1 MHMKLRDLSVRHR
14 LILNNII
21 MVLVPVLLLVGIG
34 TAVFQGL
41 RATGNFREREMEILW
56 PESGDTIPV
65 LMGLSHIFTNVDGGE
80 RESLGR
86 HVESMERA
94 GIEVAVIRDGEVVYE
109 TVPGTARSLISESYQ
124 LASGDGNVLRWDDA
138 GLIYRYVS
146 KDKQSVGV
154 AIGKVPF
161 LIGQGYFPPHMGT
174 VWSIIAASIFLFAAA
189 IIVFV
194 GLLLVRRMTHGIVT
208 PLEDLQ
214 HASRRIAKGDYDT
227 PIANHGTDELGETAL
242 VFEEMRRQ
250 LQAAR
255 KVRETY
261 EKNRQELFAGIAHD
275 LATPLTKI
283 QGYTGGILD
292 GVANTPEKQKKYLE
306 LVYHTS
312 KSMEEMVHELF
323 LLSKLDL
330 GKVDF
335 QWENASLAP
344 ILQQYVNL
352 QRDALAAQ
360 GFALRFEDHLQGE
373 PSAVVLDRIQFQ
385 RVLDNILSNAIKYKD
400 GDNGSLTLRL
410 TSKDGGYLLECED
423 RGRGVPQE
431 DLGRI
436 FESFYRTD
444 KARAHVAKGSGLGLA
459 VTSRIIA
466 AMQGRIWARPA
477 VPKGLCICIWLPTKQ
492 SFDEDKKNRETG
504 KVESM

>member
-1 MHMKLRDLSVRHR
+1 MKIQDLSVRHR

-21 MVLVPVLLLVGIG
+21 MVFVPVLLLIIIG
-34 TAVFQGL
+34 STVFYGL
-41 RATGNFREREMEILW
+41 RATGNFREREIELLW
-56 PESGDTIPV
+56 PEAGNSVPV

-86 HVESMERA
+86 HVASMEAA
-94 GIEVAVIRDGEVVYE
+94 GIEVAVVRDGEVVYE
-109 TVPGTARSLISESYQ
+109 TVPQQARSLIAESYR
-124 LASGDGNVLRWDDA
+124 LAPSTGNVLRWDED
-138 GLIYRYVS
+138 GLVYRYVS
-146 KDKQSVGV
+146 QDGRSIGV
-154 AIGKVPF
+154 ALGGVPYRIGWSF
-161 LIGQGYFPPHMGT
+161 FPPHMGL
-174 VWSIIAASIFLFAAA
+174 VWSLIAIGVFLLAAA
-189 IIVFV
+189 VIVFI
-194 GLLLVRRMTHGIVT
+194 GFLLVRRMTRDIVA

-214 HASRRIAKGDYDT
+214 QASRRIANGDYDT
-227 PIANHGTDELGETAL
+227 PVASHGTDELGETAA

-250 LQAAR
+250 LQAGR
-255 KVRETY
+255 KMRDAY

-292 GVANTPEKQKKYLE
+292 GIAATPEKQKKYLE

-312 KSMEEMVHELF
+312 QSMEQMVHELF

-344 ILQQYVNL
+344 LLQQYVDL
-352 QRDALAAQ
+352 QKEALSAQ
-360 GFALRFEDHLQGE
+360 GFSLRFENRLPGE
-373 PSAVVLDRIQFQ
+373 SPVVLDRIQFQ
-385 RVLDNILSNAIKYKD
+385 RVLDNVLSNALKYRD
-400 GDNGSLTLRL
+400 SDNGSLTVRL
-410 TSKDGGYLLECED
+410 AAKDGGYLIECED
-423 RGRGVPQE
+423 RGRGVAQE

-444 KARAHVAKGSGLGLA
+444 KARADVAKGSGLGLA
-459 VTSRIIA
+459 VTARIIE
-466 AMQGRIWARPA
+466 AMKGHIWARPA

-492 SFDEDKKNRETG
+492 SFDESMKTG
-504 KVESM
+504 RVESV

>member
-1 MHMKLRDLSVRHR
+1 MKIQDLSVRHR

-21 MVLVPVLLLVGIG
+21 MVFVPVLLLVIIG
-34 TAVFQGL
+34 STVFYGL
-41 RATGNFREREMEILW
+41 RATGNFREREIELLW
-56 PESGDTIPV
+56 PEAGNSVPV

-86 HVESMERA
+86 HVASMEAA
-94 GIEVAVIRDGEVVYE
+94 GIEVAVVRDGEVVYE
-109 TVPGTARSLISESYQ
+109 TVPQQARSLIAESYR
-124 LASGDGNVLRWDDA
+124 LAPSTGNVLRWDED
-138 GLIYRYVS
+138 GLVYRYVS
-146 KDKQSVGV
+146 QDGRSIGV
-154 AIGKVPF
+154 ALGGVPYRIGWSF
-161 LIGQGYFPPHMGT
+161 FPPHMGL
-174 VWSIIAASIFLFAAA
+174 VWSLIAIGVFLLAAA
-189 IIVFV
+189 VIVFI
-194 GLLLVRRMTHGIVT
+194 GFLLVRRMTRDIVA

-214 HASRRIAKGDYDT
+214 QASRRIARGDYDT
-227 PIANHGTDELGETAL
+227 PVASHGTDELGETAA

-250 LQAAR
+250 LQAGR
-255 KVRETY
+255 KMRDAY

-292 GVANTPEKQKKYLE
+292 GIAATPEKQKKYLE

-312 KSMEEMVHELF
+312 QSMEQMVHELF

-344 ILQQYVNL
+344 LLQQYVDL
-352 QRDALAAQ
+352 QKEALSAQ
-360 GFALRFEDHLQGE
+360 GFSLRFENRLPGE
-373 PSAVVLDRIQFQ
+373 SPVVLDRIQFQ
-385 RVLDNILSNAIKYKD
+385 RVLDNVLSNALKYRD
-400 GDNGSLTLRL
+400 SDNGSLTVRL
-410 TSKDGGYLLECED
+410 ASKDGGYLIECED
-423 RGRGVPQE
+423 RGRGVAQE

-444 KARAHVAKGSGLGLA
+444 KARADVAKGSGLGLA
-459 VTSRIIA
+459 VTARIIE
-466 AMQGRIWARPA
+466 AMKGRIWARPA

-492 SFDEDKKNRETG
+492 AFAQGMETG
-504 KVESM
+504 KVETV

>member
-1 MHMKLRDLSVRHR
+1 MKLRDLSVRHR

-21 MVLVPVLLLVGIG
+21 MVLVPVLLLVIIG
-34 TAVFQGL
+34 STVFYGL
-41 RATGNFREREMEILW
+41 RATGNFREREIELLW
-56 PESGDTIPV
+56 PESGDTVPV

-86 HVESMERA
+86 HVESMEAA

-109 TVPGTARSLISESYQ
+109 TVPGQARSLIDTSYE
-124 LASGDGNVLRWDDA
+124 LASGDGNVLRWDDD
-138 GLIYRYVS
+138 GLLYRYVS
-146 KDKQSVGV
+146 KDKKSIGV

-161 LIGQGYFPPHMGT
+161 LIGRGYFPPHMGL
-174 VWSIIAASIFLFAAA
+174 VWSLIAIGVFLLAAA
-189 IIVFV
+189 VIVFI
-194 GLLLVRRMTHGIVT
+194 GFLLVRRMTRDIVA
-208 PLEDLQ
+208 PLESLQ
-214 HASRRIAKGDYDT
+214 QASRRIASGDYDT
-227 PIANHGTDELGETAL
+227 PVASCSTDELGETAA

-250 LQAAR
+250 LQAGR
-255 KVRETY
+255 KMRDAY

-292 GVANTPEKQKKYLE
+292 GIAATPEKQKKYLE

-312 KSMEEMVHELF
+312 QSMEQMVHELF

-344 ILQQYVNL
+344 LLQQYVDL
-352 QRDALAAQ
+352 QKEALSAQ
-360 GFALRFEDHLQGE
+360 GFSLRFENRLPGE
-373 PSAVVLDRIQFQ
+373 SPVVLDRIQFQ
-385 RVLDNILSNAIKYKD
+385 RVLDNVLSNALKYRD
-400 GDNGSLTLRL
+400 SDNGSLTVRL
-410 TSKDGGYLLECED
+410 AAKDGGYLIECED
-423 RGRGVPQE
+423 RGRGVAQE

-444 KARAHVAKGSGLGLA
+444 KARADVAKGSGLGLA
-459 VTSRIIA
+459 VTARIIE
-466 AMQGRIWARPA
+466 AMKGRIWARPA
-477 VPKGLCICIWLPTKQ
+477 VPKGLCICIWLPMKQ
-492 SFDEDKKNRETG
+492 AFDESMKTEETR
-504 KVESM
+504 KVESV

>member
-1 MHMKLRDLSVRHR
+1 MKIQDLSVRHR

-21 MVLVPVLLLVGIG
+21 MVFVPVLLLVIIG
-34 TAVFQGL
+34 STVFYGL
-41 RATGNFREREMEILW
+41 RATGNFREREIELLW
-56 PESGDTIPV
+56 PEAGNSAPI

-86 HVESMERA
+86 HVGSMEAA
-94 GIEVAVIRDGEVVYE
+94 GIEVAVVRDGEVVYE
-109 TVPGTARSLISESYQ
+109 TVPGQARLLINKSYE
-124 LASGDGNVLRWDDA
+124 LASGDGNVLHWDDD
-138 GLIYRYVS
+138 GLVYRYVS
-146 KDKQSVGV
+146 KDKKSIGV
-154 AIGKVPF
+154 AIGPVPF
-161 LIGQGYFPPHMGT
+161 LIGRGYFPPHMGL
-174 VWSIIAASIFLFAAA
+174 VWSLIAIGVFLLAAA
-189 IIVFV
+189 VIVFI
-194 GLLLVRRMTHGIVT
+194 GFLLVRRMTRDIVA

-214 HASRRIAKGDYDT
+214 QASRRIASGDYDT
-227 PIANHGTDELGETAL
+227 PVASCSTDELGETAA

-250 LQAAR
+250 LQAGR
-255 KVRETY
+255 KMRDAY

-292 GVANTPEKQKKYLE
+292 GIAATPEKQKKYLE

-312 KSMEEMVHELF
+312 QSMEQMVHELF

-344 ILQQYVNL
+344 LLQQYVDL
-352 QRDALAAQ
+352 QKEALSAQ
-360 GFALRFEDHLQGE
+360 GFSLRFENRLPGE
-373 PSAVVLDRIQFQ
+373 SPVVLDRIQFQ
-385 RVLDNILSNAIKYKD
+385 RVLDNVLSNALKYRD
-400 GDNGSLTLRL
+400 SDNGSLTVRL
-410 TSKDGGYLLECED
+410 AAKDGGYLIECED
-423 RGRGVPQE
+423 RGRGVAQE

-444 KARAHVAKGSGLGLA
+444 KARADVAKGSGLGLA
-459 VTSRIIA
+459 VTARIIE

-492 SFDEDKKNRETG
+492 AFDESMKTG
-504 KVESM
+504 KVESV